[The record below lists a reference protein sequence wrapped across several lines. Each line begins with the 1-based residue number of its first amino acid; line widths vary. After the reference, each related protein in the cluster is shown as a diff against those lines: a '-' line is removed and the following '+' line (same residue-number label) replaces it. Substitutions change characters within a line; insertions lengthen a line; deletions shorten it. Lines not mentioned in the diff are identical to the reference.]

1 MYVYLVQHGES
12 KSEEED
18 PQRRLTDKGIG
29 EVQNVADFLRPLKL
43 AVDAIWHS
51 DKARAQ
57 QTGELLA
64 GAVMARDGLVQRE
77 GLGPKDQVASKKEL
91 LEQTG
96 SDLMIVG
103 HLPFLGKLVALLVT
117 GSEKN
122 EIVEFQFGSV
132 VCIERRDDGK
142 WKVVWKRLERIPAQ
156 SFKRSKISATS
167 CALFSKK
174 TSSLSVSPHSTS
186 NEEQITPALLAELSL
201 IIKTPIFSNIC
212 LALGV
217 I

>member
-1 MYVYLVQHGES
+1 MRVYLVQHGES

-18 PQRRLTDKGIG
+18 PQRGLTDKGIG

-64 GAVMARDGLVQRE
+64 GAVWTRYRLVQRE
-77 GLGPKDQVASKKEL
+77 GLGPKDQVAATKEA

-96 SDLMIVG
+96 GDLMIVG

-122 EIVEFQFGSV
+122 EIVEFGFGGV
-132 VCIERRDDGK
+132 VCVERRDDKK
-142 WKVVWKRLERIPAQ
+142 WKVAWMVTP
-156 SFKRSKISATS
+156 
-167 CALFSKK
+167 
-174 TSSLSVSPHSTS
+174 SLLRARASTD
-186 NEEQITPALLAELSL
+186 
-201 IIKTPIFSNIC
+201 
-212 LALGV
+212 V
-217 I
+217 